1 MDFRHTICRILHD
14 EHHATIEMLD
24 GLEDL
29 LARGRRGVPDLEAVH
44 SRKVLADLA
53 QMTEQ
58 ELTRHFAFEEQQLF
72 TRLSEAGDG
81 AIGEHLTEE
90 HHTML
95 PVAQRLSDMASQALE
110 RGMEEMQWEE
120 FRSLGAELIERMQA
134 HIQKEEM
141 ALLPML
147 EETLEPEDDLA
158 LAEAYGGQA

>member
-1 MDFRHTICRILHD
+1 MDFTHTICRILHD
-14 EHHATIEMLD
+14 EHHATIELLD

-29 LARGRRGVPDLEAVH
+29 LAHGRRGVPDLDSPAP
-44 SRKVLADLA
+44 RKLLGDLA
-53 QMTEQ
+53 AMTEL
-58 ELTRHFAFEEQQLF
+58 ELKRHFAFEEQQLF
-72 TRLSEAGDG
+72 TRLSDAGDG

-90 HHTML
+90 HQTIL
-95 PVAQRLSDMASQALE
+95 PVAQRLGEMASEALE
-110 RGMEEMQWEE
+110 NGMGEPQWEE

-158 LAEAYGGQA
+158 LTEAYGGQA

>member
-1 MDFRHTICRILHD
+1 MDFTHTICRILHD

-29 LARGRRGVPDLEAVH
+29 LARGRRGVPDLDSPAP
-44 SRKVLADLA
+44 RKLLGDLA
-53 QMTEQ
+53 AMTEQ
-58 ELTRHFAFEEQQLF
+58 ELKRHFAFEEQQLF
-72 TRLSEAGDG
+72 TRLADAGDE
-81 AIGEHLTEE
+81 AIGAHLTDE
-90 HHTML
+90 HHTIL
-95 PVAQRLSDMASQALE
+95 PVAQQLADMASEALE
-110 RGMEEMQWEE
+110 NGMGELQWEE